1 MSPRKKDLQ
10 SNDPNLQITGVVGE
24 VAATRS
30 GDDSRK
36 RGWFWHWNAVITQYA
51 PLIGLKGVGLLNS
64 YTVWTDRREESPTRG
79 YAFPS
84 QQSEADFYGED
95 RAELITINKI
105 LVELDLIEI
114 RKEMVVRPDE
124 QGRRWKVPHNFYRV
138 KDRDDGYS
146 LDGDAVM
153 RVVRLADR
161 DKTVYRYLHHIFSE
175 KFSPIDAQNVWTSIL
190 SDVRRDPIW
199 QKLAERTAA
208 EERRASERT
217 RAGHAARKEKSG
229 VRTLPKAG
237 SDSGTVA
244 TATAVSQPQTSVAN
258 TNKGSKPAIA
268 PVVAPANNGSG
279 AIEPTVVAPVNEGEP
294 TSVEPSNRTYYQE
307 KTTTTTRDDN
317 SETSYV
323 SDVFGPGAA
332 PGDQPNLERT
342 LRRFTDANGRDA
354 TGAERKILKELAERF
369 DLSAR
374 ESSHTELNSGW
385 AWVSAAIYEAVDSGS
400 SYVAPKRIREIL
412 LRWERDGLPSNEGAP
427 LTPQPEPRKKAPRAR
442 AKKSVPEPFASTAPA
457 PSVVQD
463 VPVLRSDTSNLL
475 AEDDD
480 EPFAPPVFDLGGG
493 LTSTQVWPAAL
504 ALMRQS
510 GVAAGDIDHWLR
522 PLILLDLDVD
532 GEHDRLILGAPNR
545 AALLRAGRY
554 TFQISNALATLL
566 GRPIVIAI
574 TLIHDWLDDRAAAVG

>member
-10 SNDPNLQITGVVGE
+10 PTDPNQPITGIAGDQL
-24 VAATRS
+24 ATQS
-30 GDDSRK
+30 GNDARK

-64 YTVWTDRREESPTRG
+64 YTVWTDRREESPHRG

-124 QGRRWKVPHNFYRV
+124 FGRRWKVPHNFYRV

-153 RVVRLADR
+153 RVARLADK

-175 KFSPIDAQNVWTSIL
+175 KFSPIDAQNVWTGIL
-190 SDVRRDPIW
+190 ETVRQDPIW

-229 VRTLPKAG
+229 VRTPLKVI
-237 SDSGTVA
+237 SDSGAVTSG
-244 TATAVSQPQTSVAN
+244 TAVSQAQTSVAATN
-258 TNKGSKPAIA
+258 KGLKPAAEPDVASTNKGSGPID
-268 PVVAPANNGSG
+268 
-279 AIEPTVVAPVNEGEP
+279 PTDVAPVNEGQP

-307 KTTTTTRDDN
+307 KTTTTTTAV
-317 SETSYV
+317 ETANTYASA
-323 SDVFGPGAA
+323 VFGPDSA

-342 LRRFTDANGRDA
+342 LRRFADANGREA

-374 ESSHTELNSGW
+374 ESGHAELSSGW

-412 LRWERDGLPSNEGAP
+412 LRWERDGLPTNEPA
-427 LTPQPEPRKKAPRAR
+427 THASQPEPRKKAPRAR
-442 AKKSVPEPFASTAPA
+442 TKKSVPEPFTPTPPA
-457 PSVVQD
+457 VVQD
-463 VPVLRSDTSNLL
+463 VPVLPVSQTTP
-475 AEDDD
+475 DDAGFD
-480 EPFAPPVFDLGGG
+480 DAPFAPPVFDLGGG
-493 LTSTQVWPAAL
+493 LTSAQVWPAAL
-504 ALMRQS
+504 ALLRQS
-510 GVAAGDIDHWLR
+510 GVPAGDVDHWLR
-522 PLILLDLDVD
+522 PLILLALDVD
-532 GEHDRLILGAPNR
+532 GERDRLILGAPNR
-545 AALLRAGRY
+545 ATLLRADRY
-554 TFQISNALATLL
+554 TFQISDALATLI

>member
-1 MSPRKKDLQ
+1 MSPRKKAI
-10 SNDPNLQITGVVGE
+10 PPVEATQITGVVGD
-24 VAATRS
+24 ASATRS
-30 GDDSRK
+30 GDDARK

-153 RVVRLADR
+153 RVVRLADK

-175 KFSPIDAQNVWTSIL
+175 KFSPIDAQNVWATIL
-190 SDVRRDPIW
+190 GEVRRDPIW

-217 RAGHAARKEKSG
+217 RAGHAARKGKAG
-229 VRTLPKAG
+229 VRTHLKPV
-237 SDSGTVA
+237 SDSATVVS
-244 TATAVSQPQTSVAN
+244 ATAVSQPQTSVAT
-258 TNKGSKPAIA
+258 TNKGSKPAKSLD
-268 PVVAPANNGSG
+268 VAPTNNGSG
-279 AIEPTVVAPVNEGEP
+279 GIEPTVVAPVNEGEP

-307 KTTTTTRDDN
+307 KTTTTTTGD
-317 SETSYV
+317 SAGTSYAT
-323 SDVFGPGAA
+323 DVFGPRSA
-332 PGDQPNLERT
+332 PGDHPNLERT
-342 LRRFTDANGRDA
+342 LRRFADANGREA

-374 ESSHTELNSGW
+374 ECGHAELTSGW

-400 SYVAPKRIREIL
+400 AYVAPKRVREIL
-412 LRWERDGLPSNEGAP
+412 LRWERDGLPSSESRTGAAKRAA
-427 LTPQPEPRKKAPRAR
+427 TPADEPSARPSKPPRSR
-442 AKKSVPEPFASTAPA
+442 SKRTTPEPF
-457 PSVVQD
+457 SVQSESVQPD
-463 VPVLRSDTSNLL
+463 GAVLPLF
-475 AEDDD
+475 DDD
-480 EPFAPPVFDLGGG
+480 EETFAAPVFELGGG
-493 LTSTQVWPAAL
+493 FTSVQVWPAVL
-504 ALMRQS
+504 ALLRQA
-510 GVAAGDIDHWLR
+510 GVSVADVDHWLR
-522 PLILLDLDVD
+522 PLVLLDIDTT
-532 GEHDRLILGAPNR
+532 GDRLIIGAPNR
-545 AALLRAGRY
+545 ATLLRGDRY
-554 TFQISNALATLL
+554 TTQIEDALATLL
-566 GRPIVIAI
+566 GRSIAV
-574 TLIHDWLDDRAAAVG
+574 TLQLTHDWRASA

>member
-1 MSPRKKDLQ
+1 MSPRKKQPDT
-10 SNDPNLQITGVVGE
+10 NLQITGVVGD
-24 VAATRS
+24 AGATRS

-153 RVVRLADR
+153 RVVRLADKDR
-161 DKTVYRYLHHIFSE
+161 AVYRYLHHIFSE
-175 KFSPIDAQNVWTSIL
+175 KFSPIDAQNVWTHIL
-190 SDVRRDPIW
+190 AGVRTDPTW
-199 QKLAERTAA
+199 QKLAARTAA
-208 EERRASERT
+208 DERRASERT

-229 VRTLPKAG
+229 VRTQLKPV
-237 SDSGTVA
+237 SDSAAVA
-244 TATAVSQPQTSVAN
+244 SETHVSQPETSVAK
-258 TNKGSKPAIA
+258 TNKGSKPDVASTNKGSA
-268 PVVAPANNGSG
+268 P
-279 AIEPTVVAPVNEGEP
+279 IEPTVVAPVKGGEP
-294 TSVEPSNRTYYQE
+294 TSVAPSNRTYYQE
-307 KTTTTTRDDN
+307 KTTTTTTGDKT
-317 SETSYV
+317 EPTYV
-323 SDVFGPGAA
+323 PNVFAPDSA

-342 LRRFTDANGRDA
+342 LRRFAEANGREA

-374 ESSHTELNSGW
+374 ECGRSEFGSGW

-400 SYVAPKRIREIL
+400 AYVAPKRVREIL
-412 LRWERDGLPSNEGAP
+412 LRWERDGLPETEAP
-427 LTPQPEPRKKAPRAR
+427 PARKNATEEPVAEVAPRISKPARSRRKRTAPEPYSGTVESGRSTIQPAF
-442 AKKSVPEPFASTAPA
+442 VLDDDHPFIAPA
-457 PSVVQD
+457 FD
-463 VPVLRSDTSNLL
+463 V
-475 AEDDD
+475 
-480 EPFAPPVFDLGGG
+480 GG
-493 LTSTQVWPAAL
+493 LSSLHVWPAVL
-504 ALMRQS
+504 ALLIQD
-510 GVAAGDIDHWLR
+510 GVSAADVDHWLR
-522 PLILLDLDVD
+522 PLCLLEYAPGAGTDEL
-532 GEHDRLILGAPNR
+532 RIGAPNR
-545 AALLRAGRY
+545 ATLLRGERY
-554 TFQISNALATLL
+554 TAQIEEALATIL
-566 GRPIVIAI
+566 GCPTIATIV
-574 TLIHDWLDDRAAAVG
+574 LIHDWLDTRATG